1 MTKRFVIALRPWRV
15 PILIIF
21 DSAAWIFSIVVLS
34 YARWQFAEVDGFVL
48 SRAFVVGACAAVLH
62 VLVGLPVRLHQ
73 GRTMMGSIDEMLH
86 LGIVVGVVGAAVTMG
101 NLLAGHYIP
110 ATVPFTATFAA
121 LVIMAWGR
129 AMFRT
134 LRDGVRQT
142 AQRDL
147 RQTAVVMI
155 GAGDAGHQLIRS
167 MLLDPSSHW
176 RPVALVDDDPR
187 RRHLK
192 IRGIRVMG
200 DTEQLAAVARR
211 TEAEAAIVAIPS
223 ASAETIRALTTLATE
238 AGLAVKV
245 LPSTNHLL
253 DPSRV
258 GVSDVRDLDVAD
270 LLGRRQIN
278 TDLAAIAGYL
288 RGKRVLVTGAGGS
301 IGAEL
306 SRQLIQFHP
315 AELILLDR
323 DESALHGVELS
334 IHGRALLDKDNV
346 VLADIRDADAIRGI
360 FARRRPHVVFHAAAL
375 KHLPML
381 EQYPAEGVKTN
392 VWGTLNV
399 LRAAQESGVER
410 FINVSTDKAADPTSV
425 LGYTKRLAEGLTA
438 AVAHESEGTFLSVRF
453 GNVLA
458 SRGSVLTSF
467 ASQIAA
473 GGPVT
478 VTDPR
483 VTRYFMTAEE
493 AVQLVIQ
500 AGAIGSDGEALI
512 LDMGAPVS
520 IDRVARQ
527 LIQLDGREIDIQYTG
542 LRQGEKLHEQL
553 LGTGEDASRSVHP
566 LIIHALVP
574 AVNTAETQALD
585 TSLSPE
591 NLTRL
596 MSLCCESMS
605 ASLVAHLGP
614 A

>member
-15 PILIIF
+15 PILITF
-21 DSAAWIFSIVVLS
+21 DCAAWIFSIVVLS

-48 SRAFVVGACAAVLH
+48 SRAFVVGACAAALH

-110 ATVPFTATFAA
+110 VTVPFTATFTA
-121 LVIMAWGR
+121 LVIMAWAR

-134 LRDGVRQT
+134 LRDSARQS
-142 AQRDL
+142 AHGRPH
-147 RQTAVVMI
+147 QTPVVVI

-176 RPVALVDDDPR
+176 RPVALIDDDPR

-200 DTEQLAAVARR
+200 GTEQLAVVARR
-211 TEAEAAIVAIPS
+211 TGADAAIVAIPS
-223 ASAETIRALTTLATE
+223 ASAETIRAVTTLATE
-238 AGLAVKV
+238 AGLPLKV

-253 DPSRV
+253 DPERV
-258 GVSDVRDLDVAD
+258 GVSDVRDLDAAD
-270 LLGRRQIN
+270 LLGRRQID

-301 IGAEL
+301 IGSEL
-306 SRQLIQFHP
+306 SRQLARFHP

-323 DESALHGVELS
+323 DESALHAVELS
-334 IHGRALLDKDNV
+334 IHGRALLDEDNV
-346 VLADIRDADAIRGI
+346 VLADIRDADAIKRVLTS
-360 FARRRPHVVFHAAAL
+360 RRPHVVFHAAAL

-399 LRAAQESGVER
+399 LRAARESGVER
-410 FINVSTDKAADPTSV
+410 FINVSTDKAADPSSV

-438 AVAHESEGTFLSVRF
+438 AVAAMSEGTFLSVRF

-467 ASQIAA
+467 ASQIVA

-512 LDMGAPVS
+512 LDMGDPVS
-520 IDRVARQ
+520 IDGVARQ
-527 LIQLDGREIDIQYTG
+527 LIQLDGRKIDIEYTG
-542 LRQGEKLHEQL
+542 LRKGEKLHEQL
-553 LGTGEDASRSVHP
+553 LGTGETASRSAHP
-566 LIIHALVP
+566 LIMHALVP
-574 AVNTAETQALD
+574 CLDATEAEAID
-585 TSLSPE
+585 TSLPPSD
-591 NLTRL
+591 LTRL
-596 MSLCCESMS
+596 MALSCESMLESLLAQS
-605 ASLVAHLGP
+605 AP